1 MLILFAFLYL
11 LYIITT
17 YNKNTTMKKN
27 LLSLCLMVLGVS
39 AIAQTPRLSL
49 YEEFTGE
56 TCPPCAST
64 NPGLDAKLSAST
76 NTPLMVAIKWQVPI
90 PSAPTL
96 TWSLYQTNK
105 TEIDWRWKSGSGN
118 YGYSPAISSAPSSKI
133 DGQEATVFG
142 AAGGHPNYL
151 NNGVIATAQSYTSAF
166 SVTLNRA
173 WNANGT
179 AITATVNIQATANF
193 TAVGPLVFRLV
204 MIEEEVNFA
213 TQPGTNGEK
222 HFYHPVIKSFPNIQT
237 GTSMAS
243 TWTIGQTQTF
253 TINCPLPSYVRS
265 KAEVALVGF
274 IQDDGNQ
281 KVAQAVRASK
291 APLTNDAMAIAA
303 LVNVTCNSAISPN
316 VTVKNNGASAITA
329 LTITPYTDAAA
340 GTPVNWTGNLAVGA
354 STTIALGTM
363 STPTVSG
370 SHTFSYN
377 ITAMNGLDFDLT
389 NNAAKV
395 NYVVA
400 ANYQGAPVVEGFT
413 AASYPPVGWAVI
425 NPDAGPS
432 WTRNTVTGGYNLTQ
446 QCTKY
451 DFFNN
456 PVVGDVDELFIPPID
471 LSGSAI
477 PQLYFDLAYA
487 QRDLTSNDKL
497 EVMVSNN
504 CGSTWTTVY
513 SSSGA
518 VLPATAPPV
527 PYEYVPDPND
537 PSQWKTEQIGLT
549 GFNTSNVLVKFV
561 ATNGN
566 GNCLYLDNVNLAQT
580 APTGINTIK
589 SSQWSVNV
597 FPNPSNGISTVAIN
611 AVKSGSAKLTVLN
624 TLGQVVNSK
633 VVNLTEG
640 SNNIMLDLSGN
651 ANGVYSIMIDSNN
664 GSQVKK
670 ITLSK

>member
-281 KVAQAVRASK
+281 K
-291 APLTNDAMAIAA
+291 
-303 LVNVTCNSAISPN
+303 
-316 VTVKNNGASAITA
+316 
-329 LTITPYTDAAA
+329 
-340 GTPVNWTGNLAVGA
+340 
-354 STTIALGTM
+354 
-363 STPTVSG
+363 
-370 SHTFSYN
+370 
-377 ITAMNGLDFDLT
+377 
-389 NNAAKV
+389 
-395 NYVVA
+395 
-400 ANYQGAPVVEGFT
+400 
-413 AASYPPVGWAVI
+413 
-425 NPDAGPS
+425 
-432 WTRNTVTGGYNLTQ
+432 
-446 QCTKY
+446 
-451 DFFNN
+451 
-456 PVVGDVDELFIPPID
+456 
-471 LSGSAI
+471 
-477 PQLYFDLAYA
+477 
-487 QRDLTSNDKL
+487 
-497 EVMVSNN
+497 
-504 CGSTWTTVY
+504 
-513 SSSGA
+513 
-518 VLPATAPPV
+518 AT
-527 PYEYVPDPND
+527 YK
-537 PSQWKTEQIGLT
+537 W
-549 GFNTSNVLVKFV
+549 
-561 ATNGN
+561 
-566 GNCLYLDNVNLAQT
+566 
-580 APTGINTIK
+580 
-589 SSQWSVNV
+589 
-597 FPNPSNGISTVAIN
+597 
-611 AVKSGSAKLTVLN
+611 
-624 TLGQVVNSK
+624 
-633 VVNLTEG
+633 
-640 SNNIMLDLSGN
+640 
-651 ANGVYSIMIDSNN
+651 
-664 GSQVKK
+664 
-670 ITLSK
+670 